1 MSRRDL
7 ILKWLAYAAAFF
19 VGWFVVA
26 GILSHLPV
34 MRCVPTFLPGAIAIV
49 AVLEG
54 STGGAVFGLCLGLL
68 SCLSDV
74 TGASMILC
82 GTLIGMLAG
91 LLQER
96 PRRSEFPACFA
107 AAAAAIAGTELVQLL
122 LNRLAGYGSWVAVGR
137 IALGEF
143 LYSLAVA
150 VPAYFLFY
158 FVYRRS
164 GSGK

>member
-7 ILKWLAYAAAFF
+7 ILKWLAYTAAFLL
-19 VGWFVVA
+19 GWFVVA
-26 GILSHLPV
+26 GILSHLPI
-34 MRCVPTFLPGAIAIV
+34 MGCVPTFIPAAVAMV

-68 SCLSDV
+68 SCLSGV
-74 TGASMILC
+74 TGANMILC

-96 PRRSEFPACFA
+96 PRRREFPVCLA
-107 AAAAAIAGTELVQLL
+107 ASAAAIAGTELVQLL
-122 LNRLAGYGSWVAVGR
+122 LNWLAGRGSWAAVGG

-143 LYSLAVA
+143 LYSLVVA

-158 FVYRRS
+158 FVYCRL